1 MSANTQELEIQI
13 KQLCETINASQFNN
27 LIAAAM
33 QYAFSLG
40 KMEGY
45 IQGVQYVT
53 NTEKNDEP

>member
-13 KQLCETINASQFNN
+13 KSLCETVNAAQFNN
-27 LIAAAM
+27 LIASAM
-33 QYAFSLG
+33 KYAFSLG